1 MTHSAEV
8 LRPEGTYFIALEGL
22 SGTGKTETSKHLASR
37 LSGRFIRL
45 TAGYE
50 QPRTVLAHHDYVD
63 ARKCLFLS
71 AMMYS
76 SIRVRNELIRGSSV
90 VVDGYIH
97 RTLAYHDGMGAKAE
111 VLTNGAILNP
121 DYSFML
127 TCDEGVRLHRVKRR
141 AREKTVWDEI
151 ESQNIREIQSRY
163 LSYGFPQ
170 FDTSQLSTD
179 EVVEQI
185 LGYVRANL
193 PSSRVLNWS

>member
-1 MTHSAEV
+1 
-8 LRPEGTYFIALEGL
+8 
-22 SGTGKTETSKHLASR
+22 
-37 LSGRFIRL
+37 
-45 TAGYE
+45 
-50 QPRTVLAHHDYVD
+50 
-63 ARKCLFLS
+63 
-71 AMMYS
+71 
-76 SIRVRNELIRGSSV
+76 
-90 VVDGYIH
+90 
-97 RTLAYHDGMGAKAE
+97 MGAKAE